1 MIFDKRSGELIGGHI
16 FGAESEELIHEVA
29 LAMQARMTRDQILKT
44 IPIHPSLSEAFF
56 GAVTSAKTGHEES
69 CCG

>member
-1 MIFDKRSGELIGGHI
+1 
-16 FGAESEELIHEVA
+16 
-29 LAMQARMTRDQILKT
+29 MQARMTRDQILKA